1 MTNTDIDRK
10 IQEYL
15 QQLEINPEAAEVYAS
30 LSSLYAQK
38 QQWQEAVIAAQK
50 SLSINPKF
58 AGAYRNLARIL
69 THLGKEEAA
78 TECWF
83 KAYDLEPSWAEA
95 EDFCRLGNLLSKH
108 KRFDRAFICYLRALK
123 LQPNFAEAYYKLGL
137 ILTQQGQY
145 IEATEAYRK
154 AIEYSSRESE
164 LQQQAFIAYE
174 KNLTTNLK
182 TTAREFYELARL
194 FRAKSFIAEAV
205 IAYQQAIQIDP
216 LLFVAHSD
224 LSYTNIPE
232 KQLPE
237 LIEFYRKIVI
247 EYPELSEAWSNLG
260 DFLTKQG
267 QQEEAIVC
275 YQKSCYYRTIK
286 NRPYLIAWVWKKQEN
301 SAPNFIIAGATK
313 CGTTSLYK
321 YLEQHPQII
330 VSRKKEIDFFNRHF
344 DRGLNW
350 YLSQFPFLDDRSFI
364 TGEASPNYFDA
375 PIAARNMYQTF
386 PNIKLIILLR
396 NPIEKA
402 ISLYY
407 HKLHKGLAQDN
418 YSLQE
423 AISKELESLSRIS
436 SEKLARSS
444 YKDPNN
450 ILGSLY
456 YYRLQPW
463 FDLFS
468 REQILII
475 KSEDLYQKTSVIM
488 TEIYQFLGL
497 PIHHSN
503 EYLIWNY
510 GTYVPI
516 DDPDLRETLAA
527 YFQPYNQKLEEFLG
541 RKFDWS

>member
-1 MTNTDIDRK
+1 MINTDIDHK

-15 QQLEINPEAAEVYAS
+15 QQLENNPEAAEIYAS

-38 QQWQEAVIAAQK
+38 QQWQEAVIAAK
-50 SLSINPKF
+50 KALSINPKF

-95 EDFCRLGNLLSKH
+95 EDFCRLGNSLLKYQ
-108 KRFDRAFICYLRALK
+108 RVDRAFICYLRALK
-123 LQPNFAEAYYKLGL
+123 LNPNFAEAYYKLGL

-145 IEATEAYRK
+145 SEAIEAYIR
-154 AIEYSSRESE
+154 AIEYSSRGSE
-164 LQQQAFIAYE
+164 LQRQAFISYE

-182 TTAREFYELARL
+182 TTAKEFYELARL
-194 FRAKSFIAEAV
+194 FRAKNFITEAV
-205 IAYQQAIQIDP
+205 IAYQQAIRINP
-216 LLFVAHSD
+216 LLFAAHSD

-247 EYPELSEAWSNLG
+247 EYPELPEAWSNLG

-267 QQEEAIVC
+267 QEEEAIVC

-286 NRPYLIAWVWKKQEN
+286 DRPHLIAWVWKKQEN
-301 SAPNFIIAGATK
+301 SAPDFIIAGATK

-321 YLEQHPQII
+321 YLDKHPQII

-344 DRGLNW
+344 ARGLDW

-364 TGEASPNYFDA
+364 TGEASPNYLDA

-402 ISLYY
+402 VSSYY

-423 AISKELESLSRIS
+423 AVSKELESLSRIP

-456 YYRLQPW
+456 YYRLQSW
-463 FDLFS
+463 FDLFP

-475 KSEDLYQKTSVIM
+475 KSEDLYQNTSVIM
-488 TEIYQFLGL
+488 TEVYQFLGL
-497 PIHHSN
+497 PPHHSN
-503 EYLIWNY
+503 EYLVWNY

-516 DDPDLRETLAA
+516 DDPDLRRTLAD
-527 YFQPYNQKLEEFLG
+527 YFKPHNQKLEEFLG